1 MAKFWKQ
8 NWFKAGVALVGA
20 KFAGEYFFGDMM
32 PGGVSGEGTPYFS
45 GDNLSANTL
54 NYFGVTPFKA
64 TGIGSSIYGAVDDFI
79 PDSVKDGYD
88 FFKKTIKGSGAE
100 KSASFL
106 NMFGRDMGGMPSGT
120 RSTQARSIRTDT
132 NFQAGQ
138 APQIPLGKNGR
149 VSTALASGKMN
160 DFLSG
165 HVKATYVPA
174 RILANIR
181 PVGSTSL
188 GRVSVKRSATR
199 SPAYTK
205 DARIG

>member
-20 KFAGEYFFGDMM
+20 KVAGEYLFGDSDFGFS
-32 PGGVSGEGTPYFS
+32 GGEETSYFT
-45 GDNLSANTL
+45 GDNLAAKGL
-54 NYFGVTPFKA
+54 NYFGVTPFGNTA
-64 TGIGSSIYGAVDDFI
+64 VGSSIYGAVDDFM
-79 PDSVKDGYD
+79 PDWIKDGYD
-88 FFKKTIKGSGAE
+88 AVKGSGAE

-106 NMFGRDMGGMPSGT
+106 NMFGRDMGEMPSGK

-138 APQIPLGKNGR
+138 AGQIPLGKNGR
-149 VSTALASGKMN
+149 VANALSSGKMN
-160 DFLSG
+160 NFLAG
-165 HVKATYVPA
+165 HVKTTYIPP
-174 RILANIR
+174 RILASIQ
-181 PVGSTSL
+181 PVGSTTAK
-188 GRVSVKRSATR
+188 RVSVKRSATR

>member
-20 KFAGEYFFGDMM
+20 KFAGEYFFGDTV
-32 PGGVSGEGTPYFS
+32 PGMEGMDNQYFK
-45 GDNLSANTL
+45 GDNLAGKTL
-54 NYFGVTPFKA
+54 NYFGVTPFSG
-64 TGIGSSIYGAVDDFI
+64 TSVGSSIYGAVDDFM
-79 PDSVKDGYD
+79 PDWIKDGYD
-88 FFKKTIKGSGAE
+88 AVKGSGAE

-106 NMFGRDMGGMPSGT
+106 NMFGKDMGGMPSGT

-138 APQIPLGKNGR
+138 AGQIPLGKNGR
-149 VSTALASGKMN
+149 VANALSSGKMN
-160 DFLSG
+160 NFLAG
-165 HVKATYVPA
+165 HVKTTYIPP
-174 RILANIR
+174 RILASIQ
-181 PVGSTSL
+181 PVGSTTAK
-188 GRVSVKRSATR
+188 RVSVKRSATR